1 MKPNVCTI
9 FLGKHPELK
18 KLMHSLDVWHKAK
31 SLAKQLHK
39 AAKGKDCEGLKEWI
53 PCIVN
58 HFWYSCQVAN
68 GDVKKLKD
76 CWFGT
81 VHHVCGEHKW
91 SSSECMHGPLVTK
104 EPKTFLCKTSKA
116 AAALRSVVF
125 DKKFLANFEHYVTF
139 RHTGNVENFNS
150 MLTKYAP
157 KRVPFEYIY
166 FIARMALAALDHNLH
181 LYRPLAISR
190 EGNKLFK
197 KHNRRTKAYHAEPV
211 KSAKQ
216 HEYMPCLLSRVL
228 KARQERTATVL
239 ERNIRRHDDPK
250 RIAPIVDPNVQP
262 PAMDFLV
269 KERFSRLKKE
279 N

>member
-1 MKPNVCTI
+1 
-9 FLGKHPELK
+9 
-18 KLMHSLDVWHKAK
+18 MHSLDVWHKAK

-53 PCIVN
+53 PSIVN

-68 GDVKKLKD
+68 GDVQKLKD

-125 DKKFLANFEHYVTF
+125 DKKILANFERYVTF

-157 KRVPFEYIY
+157 KRIAFEYIY
-166 FIARMALAALDHNLH
+166 FIARMALAAIDHNLH
-181 LYRPLAISR
+181 LYRPLAESR
-190 EGNKLFK
+190 EGNQLFK
-197 KHNRRTKAYHAEPV
+197 KKYNRRTKAYHAEPV
-211 KSAKQ
+211 KSAKK
-216 HEYMPCLLSRVL
+216 HEYMPFF
-228 KARQERTATVL
+228 QEY
-239 ERNIRRHDDPK
+239 
-250 RIAPIVDPNVQP
+250 
-262 PAMDFLV
+262 
-269 KERFSRLKKE
+269 
-279 N
+279 